1 MAYTHEQFKNCRF
14 NPFEKDLL
22 EKYPELKSVQPKCKN
37 SENIMRYILF
47 MYDPKSPLIRD
58 IRNIKARKQ
67 EAAKL
72 SGFDLEKDTEFLDTL
87 YGFTDDKILKSTV
100 RFLIEFIHDRVW
112 SMIVSLEQTFYEYN
126 ERLLKPVEST
136 DTKEKD
142 MMSTIVLKS
151 KLIQDLK
158 EIHNLLKEYYK
169 EIFEDDELREKIV
182 NKITP
187 ESMARV

>member
-1 MAYTHEQFKNCRF
+1 MYSKEQFKNCRF
-14 NPFEKDLL
+14 NPFEKDLT
-22 EKYPELKSVQPKCKN
+22 EKYPELKTVQPKCQN
-37 SENIMRYILF
+37 GESIMRYILF

-58 IRNIKARKQ
+58 IRNIKSRKQ

-72 SGFDLEKDTEFLDTL
+72 AGFDLEKDTDLLDGL
-87 YGFTDDKILKSTV
+87 YDFTDERILKSTV
-100 RFLIEFIHDRVW
+100 HFLIEFIHDRVW

-126 ERLLKPVEST
+126 ERLLKPVDST

-142 MMSTIVLKS
+142 IMATIVLKS

-158 EIHNLLKEYYK
+158 DIHNLLKEYYK
-169 EIFEDDELREKIV
+169 EIFDDEKLIEKIV

-187 ESMARV
+187 ESMSSV